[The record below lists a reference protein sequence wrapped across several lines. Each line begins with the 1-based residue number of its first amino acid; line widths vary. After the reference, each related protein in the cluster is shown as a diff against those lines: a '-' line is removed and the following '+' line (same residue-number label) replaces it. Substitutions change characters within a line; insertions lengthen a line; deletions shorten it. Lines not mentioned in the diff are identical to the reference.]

1 MDNIEKTQFR
11 YLSSTTKKLLMVF
24 QALNKMNG
32 FLLMLLFYSIC
43 ANANSFIPDKTVEYK
58 NAKVV
63 FKNNNI
69 IVSTGKIE
77 RVWNW
82 TGKGLQTVNIKNQLT
97 GEEYAKI
104 DSKYQCDWDLPG
116 AINDTT
122 RAELIDFNVSES
134 DDEGFTNKHLQVI
147 TTIKYPE
154 AKLEVRHVIWV
165 FPNAPGIRTQL
176 RVKAM
181 DGFSSKNLPD
191 KEGERMD
198 CGYKIAVPSAR
209 CEYLPLNFTIENARR
224 YWGYYN
230 NPGGRHDP
238 SREMLKETVVTGYP
252 LFLTEDNNWAS
263 GLSVEYNDGG
273 DGVCIVK
280 ESPKC
285 VNQQSHYTGSYYSGP
300 NGLAV
305 TGWGLTPDEIVIDRY
320 RECWATWTIIWS
332 QGNDGLQL
340 ALKQFDRARYPVF
353 PERDMFIL
361 SNTWG
366 PADPDGARFAEKD
379 YLMKEIPALA
389 KLGID
394 VMQIDYGWQKGGKGY
409 DYRNAHGFSP
419 KYKNGWKDIKA
430 EADKYGLRFGLWITA
445 KLSTAEELNK
455 NIDELGFVSWKVDF
469 DSLASRADYEDR
481 IKKYREVMKHAWMK
495 TQFTLCPEYDDPRYG
510 WYYCKEYGSIYFQN
524 IQESL
529 PAHLTMVPYQVLRQ
543 HWLMSKYFNSN
554 KLQVMLQNPKR
565 TNPERS
571 DAPQHSHSYCF
582 AMGVPFVPC
591 FFQSAQY
598 LDARGQVELK
608 NFITL
613 YKKHREA
620 IFNCYTFPIGDKPDN
635 HSWSGFQMLNEDDK
649 SSNYLLLF
657 RELHNTQN
665 QKPIQLKLL
674 AGKTI
679 NITNLETGESSVQK
693 IPADGNIIFKIK
705 EPGSYLFLQ
714 YAIL

>member
-1 MDNIEKTQFR
+1 MIFQFSKRKTGFFFFLFFCT
-11 YLSSTTKKLLMVF
+11 LSAGAINPVSDQTGAYKTATAVYKD
-24 QALNKMNG
+24 
-32 FLLMLLFYSIC
+32 
-43 ANANSFIPDKTVEYK
+43 DK
-58 NAKVV
+58 
-63 FKNNNI
+63 I
-69 IVSTGKIE
+69 IVFTGKVE
-77 RVWNW
+77 RTWHW
-82 TGKGLQTVNIKNQLT
+82 TGKGFQTVSIKNQST
-97 GEEYAKI
+97 GKEYGKI
-104 DSKYQCDWDLPG
+104 DTKYQCDWDLPG

-122 RAELIDFNVSES
+122 QAELVDVNITES
-134 DDEGFTNKHLQVI
+134 DDEGFSNKHLQVI
-147 TTIKYPE
+147 STIKYPDSKIE
-154 AKLEVRHVIWV
+154 IQHIIWV
-165 FPNAPGIRTQL
+165 YPDAPGIRTQL

-181 DGFSSKNLPD
+181 EGYSSKGLPD
-191 KEGERMD
+191 REGERMD

-209 CEYLPLNFTIENARR
+209 SEYLPLNFNVENARR

-238 SREMLKETVVTGYP
+238 SRDMLEETVVTGYP

-263 GLSVEYNDGG
+263 GISVEYNQGEDGIC
-273 DGVCIVK
+273 VVK

-285 VNQQSHYTGSYYSGP
+285 VNQQAHNTGSYYSGP

-305 TGWGLTPDEIVIDRY
+305 TGWGLTPDEIVTDRY
-320 RECWATWTIIWS
+320 RECWATWTIVWTD
-332 QGNDGLQL
+332 GNDGMQM

-366 PADPDGARFAEKD
+366 PANPGGDQFTEQDF
-379 YLMKEIPALA
+379 LMKEIPALS

-394 VMQIDYGWQKGGKGY
+394 VMQIDDGWQKGAGSSE
-409 DYRNAHGFSP
+409 AHDFSP
-419 KYKNGWKDIKA
+419 KYKNGWKDIKS
-430 EADKYGLRFGLWITA
+430 EADKYGLRFGLWVTA
-445 KLSTAEELNK
+445 QLSTTEEMNK
-455 NIDELGFVSWKVDF
+455 NLDELGFISWKADF
-469 DSLASRADYEDR
+469 DHLSSRNDYEAR
-481 IKKYREVMKHAWMK
+481 IKKYRDVMKHSWMK

-543 HWLMSKYFNSN
+543 HWQMTKYFNSN
-554 KLQVMLQNPKR
+554 KLQVLLQNPKR

-582 AMGVPFVPC
+582 AMGVPFVSC

-598 LDARGQVELK
+598 LDPQGQEELK
-608 NFITL
+608 NFISL

-620 IFNCYTFPIGDKPDN
+620 IFNCYTFPIGNKPDN
-635 HSWSGFQMLNEDDK
+635 ESWSGFQMINEDEK

-657 RELHNTQN
+657 RELHNTQAE
-665 QKPIQLKLL
+665 KPVQLKLL

-679 NITNLETGESSVQK
+679 RLTNIETGKSWMQK
-693 IPADGNIIFKIK
+693 ISSDGKATFKIK
-705 EPGSYLFLQ
+705 APASYLFLQ
-714 YAIL
+714 YAVVK

>member
-1 MDNIEKTQFR
+1 
-11 YLSSTTKKLLMVF
+11 MVF
-24 QALNKMNG
+24 QVLNKKNG

-43 ANANSFIPDKTVEYK
+43 ANANSFISDKTVEYK

-82 TGKGLQTVNIKNQLT
+82 TGKGLQTVSIKNQLT

-122 RAELIDFNVSES
+122 RAELIDFNVAES
-134 DDEGFTNKHLQVI
+134 DDEGFSNKHLQVI

-154 AKLEVRHVIWV
+154 AKLEVQHVIWV

-176 RVKAM
+176 LVKAM
-181 DGFSSKNLPD
+181 DGFSLLNLPD

-209 CEYLPLNFTIENARR
+209 CEYLPLDFTIENARR

-263 GLSVEYNDGG
+263 GLSIEYNNGG
-273 DGVCIVK
+273 DGVCVVK

-300 NGLAV
+300 NGLTV
-305 TGWGLTPDEIVIDRY
+305 TGWGLTPEEIVTDRY
-320 RECWATWTIIWS
+320 RECWATWTIVWS

-340 ALKQFDRARYPVF
+340 ALKQFDRVRYPVF

-366 PADPDGARFAEKD
+366 QADPDGARFTEKD

-394 VMQIDYGWQKGGKGY
+394 VMQIDYGWQKGGGGY
-409 DYRNAHGFSP
+409 RDAHGFSP

-469 DSLASRADYEDR
+469 DSLANRADYEDR

-554 KLQVMLQNPKR
+554 KLQVLLQNPKR

-598 LDARGQVELK
+598 LDARGQIELQ
-608 NFITL
+608 NFIAL

-635 HSWSGFQMLNEDDK
+635 QSWSGFQMLNEDDK

-665 QKPIQLKLL
+665 QKSIQLKLL

-693 IPADGNIIFKIK
+693 VSADGDMIFTLN

>member
-1 MDNIEKTQFR
+1 
-11 YLSSTTKKLLMVF
+11 MVAK
-24 QALNKMNG
+24 Q
-32 FLLMLLFYSIC
+32 
-43 ANANSFIPDKTVEYK
+43 NSFIMAYILKHKNILLLILLIFSTCVSASPIVTDTTVAYK

-63 FKNNNI
+63 INNNRI
-69 IVSTGKIE
+69 TVFTGKLE
-77 RVWNW
+77 RTWNW
-82 TGKGLQTVNIKNQLT
+82 TGKGLQTVSIKNQST
-97 GEEYAKI
+97 GKEYGKTNVN
-104 DSKYQCDWDLPG
+104 YQCDWDLPG
-116 AINDTT
+116 AISDASS
-122 RAELIDFNVSES
+122 AELVDVNVTES
-134 DDEGFTNKHLQVI
+134 DDEGFSNKHLQVI
-147 TTIKYPE
+147 STIKYPASKIE
-154 AKLEVRHVIWV
+154 IQHVIWV
-165 FPNAPGIRTQL
+165 YPNAPGIRTQL
-176 RVKAM
+176 RVKALE
-181 DGFSSKNLPD
+181 GYSSKGLPD

-209 CEYLPLNFTIENARR
+209 SEYLPLNFNIENTRR

-238 SREMLKETVVTGYP
+238 SRDMLEETVVTGYP

-263 GLSVEYNDGG
+263 GLSVEYNKGENG
-273 DGVCIVK
+273 ICVVK

-285 VNQQSHYTGSYYSGP
+285 VNQQAHNTGSYYAGP

-305 TGWGLTPDEIVIDRY
+305 TGWGLTPDEIVTDRY
-320 RECWATWTIIWS
+320 RECWATWTIVWTA
-332 QGNDGLQL
+332 GNDGMQM

-366 PADPDGARFAEKD
+366 PADPDGARFTEED
-379 YLMKEIPALA
+379 YLMKEIPALS

-394 VMQIDYGWQKGGKGY
+394 VMQIDDGWQKGGRFN
-409 DYRNAHGFSP
+409 DAHGFTP
-419 KYKNGWKDIKA
+419 KYKNGWRDIKA
-430 EADKYGLRFGLWITA
+430 EADKYGLRFGLWVTA
-445 KLSTAEELNK
+445 QLSTVEELNK
-455 NIDELGFVSWKVDF
+455 NVDELGFVSWKADF
-469 DSLASRADYEDR
+469 DHLASRSDYETR
-481 IKKYREVMKHAWMK
+481 IKKYREVLKHAWMK

-524 IQESL
+524 LQESL

-543 HWLMSKYFNSN
+543 HWLMAKYFNSN

-571 DAPQHSHSYCF
+571 DAPQYSHSYCF

-598 LDARGQVELK
+598 LDVQGQEELQH
-608 NFITL
+608 FISL

-635 HSWSGFQMLNEDDK
+635 QSWSGFQMINENEK
-649 SSNYLLLF
+649 SNNYILLF
-657 RELHNTQN
+657 RELHNNQTQ
-665 QKPIQLKLL
+665 KRVQLKLL
-674 AGKTI
+674 AGKKIRLT
-679 NITNLETGESSVQK
+679 NIETGESWIK
-693 IPADGNIIFKIK
+693 KTGADGKTNFTIK

-714 YAIL
+714 YTVVK